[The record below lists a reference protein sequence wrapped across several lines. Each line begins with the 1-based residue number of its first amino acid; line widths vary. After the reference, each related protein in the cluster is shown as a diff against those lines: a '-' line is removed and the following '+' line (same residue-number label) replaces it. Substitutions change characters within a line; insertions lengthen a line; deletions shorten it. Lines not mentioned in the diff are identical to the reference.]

1 MGSKLENV
9 ILIIVS
15 FFGLIIMYLAFS
27 APLNLVYDNIRTVT
41 NDSNATFGTNYTLVN
56 DQLSK
61 YPMIFG
67 FFCVCFGI
75 AIIISYVVNAHRKE
89 YEEYP
94 DEPRY

>member
-9 ILIIVS
+9 MLTIVS
-15 FFGLIIMYLAFS
+15 FFGLIIVYFAF
-27 APLNLVYDNIRTVT
+27 ADPLNLIYQNIRTVT
-41 NDSNATFGTNYTLVN
+41 NETGTNYTLVN

-75 AIIISYVVNAHRKE
+75 AIIVVYAINSHRKE

-94 DEPRY
+94 YEPPEY